1 MNIQF
6 NGETRT
12 VHGRTLAAVLEELGL
27 ANAKVATAVNS
38 EFVPA
43 AARDSRELQPGDRIE
58 ALAPMMGG

>member
-1 MNIQF
+1 MKIQF
-6 NGETRT
+6 NGEGRT
-12 VHGRTLAAVLEELGL
+12 VQGRTLAAVLEELGL

-43 AARDSRELQPGDRIE
+43 AAREGRELSPGDRIE